1 MTGKKFKFIGACG
14 AALMLFST
22 VTPASAVLFGDSTVA
37 QAATVTGNYLT
48 SATTYEQGT
57 FTASDLASLL
67 ATNKDVTNEGST
79 TSFANLFSKLFPGS
93 TSDVVNSLGLSDTAN
108 YKIFMT
114 TNLDPNTTLLQLNQ
128 RTTPIA
134 VTFEVANLDGTKTG
148 QKFTSTV
155 NISSATVVA
164 NNLTKA
170 VGDEFKAEEGITVTD
185 VNGKTLKYM
194 SGVGSAVT
202 AGNFTVEDI
211 SAGETIEA
219 NYTNTTTNVY
229 NKVVNNFA
237 QKLKITYKN
246 SAGVTVEKIVDRTVT
261 IAASTAS
268 MPYLSLVDS
277 AGNPIG
283 GNGGNIYYTNG
294 NTVNNAY
301 SYEFEALNQ
310 APIEGN
316 AAYLGKTVVGL
327 TAGTVGILNSSN
339 STSATGVH
347 LVVVPSSDNSSTALD
362 GDVVINADGV
372 DFTTPGNYTYTVTAK
387 NTAGVTSTFTLPLVV
402 KAVNNAPTYTYDVG
416 YSDTMTIKVNTP
428 FNPLDGI
435 TFYEKQGGDK
445 ITDTSR
451 ITYVSNVNNAVPGT
465 YTVVYTVTNKLGN
478 TTKVTR
484 TVNVVS
490 EIQGTTV
497 YRLYNQFSGEHFYT
511 ASLSEYNGLVAAG
524 WTGEGKGFSAATS
537 GAPVYRLLNPT
548 TGEHFYT
555 TSSIERDG
563 IVGVGWTYEGVAFY
577 SLTAST
583 GTPVYRAFN
592 PNAQGPGSHLF
603 TVSKS
608 EIDGLTPLGW
618 IYEGEAFYAMP

>member
-22 VTPASAVLFGDSTVA
+22 VTPASAVLFGDATVA
-37 QAATVTGNYLT
+37 QAATVTGNYLKD
-48 SATTYEQGT
+48 ANYEQGT
-57 FTASDLASLL
+57 FTQSDLTNLL
-67 ATNKDVTNEGST
+67 AKNLDVTTSVDLGSGVG
-79 TSFANLFSKLFPGS
+79 LFTRLFPGAS
-93 TSDVVNSLGLSDTAN
+93 GFIRDSLGLTDSDQ
-108 YKIFMT
+108 YKIIYS
-114 TNLDPNTTLLQLNQ
+114 TNLDVNTTLLQLNQ
-128 RTTPIA
+128 RTTPIIA
-134 VTFEVANLDGTKTG
+134 TFEVTNLDGTKTG
-148 QKFTSTV
+148 KTFTASININSSTV
-155 NISSATVVA
+155 VV
-164 NNLTKA
+164 NNLSKA
-170 VGDEFKAEEGITVTD
+170 LGDKFKAEEGITVTD
-185 VNGKTLKYM
+185 VTGKALEYVAGTTPTANKY
-194 SGVGSAVT
+194 
-202 AGNFTVEDI
+202 TVEDI
-211 SAGETIEA
+211 SDSETIAA
-219 NYTNTTTNVY
+219 NYTDGTVY
-229 NKVVNNFA
+229 NKLANNFA
-237 QKLKITYKN
+237 QRLKITYLN
-246 SAGVTVEKIVDRTVT
+246 SAGVTVEKIVDRTVN
-261 IAASTAS
+261 IAASAAS
-268 MPYLSLVDS
+268 MPYLALVDS

-283 GNGGNIYYTNG
+283 GTGGDIYYTNG
-294 NTVNNAY
+294 QTVNSAY
-301 SYEFEALNQ
+301 SYEMEALNQ
-310 APIEGN
+310 TPIGGN
-316 AAYLGKTVVGL
+316 AAYLTGKVVNV
-327 TAGTVGILNSSN
+327 ASGIINIENSSN
-339 STSATGVH
+339 STTTSGTQLYV
-347 LVVVPSSDNSSTALD
+347 LPSSDGSSTTLD
-362 GDVVINADGV
+362 GNVVINADGV

>member
-48 SATTYEQGT
+48 DTTYEQGT
-57 FTASDLASLL
+57 FTATDLASLL
-67 ATNKDVTNEGST
+67 ATNKDVTTDST
-79 TSFANLFSKLFPGS
+79 TTGLFSKLFAGS
-93 TSDVVNSLGLSDTAN
+93 TNNVLNSLGLTDTAN

-128 RTTPIA
+128 RTTPIT
-134 VTFEVANLDGTKTG
+134 VTFEVANASDSTKTG
-148 QKFTSTV
+148 QKFTATV
-155 NISSATVVA
+155 NISSATVAA

-170 VGDEFKAEEGITVTD
+170 VGDKFKAEEGITVTD

-194 SGVGSAVT
+194 PGVGSSVT

-211 SAGETIEA
+211 SDGETIEA
-219 NYTNTTTNVY
+219 NYTNATTNVY

-237 QKLKITYKN
+237 QKLKITYLN
-246 SAGVTVEKIVDRTVT
+246 SAGVSVEKIIDRTVT
-261 IAASTAS
+261 IAASAES
-268 MPYLSLVDS
+268 MPYLALVDS

-283 GNGGNIYYTNG
+283 GNGGSVYYTNG
-294 NTVNNAY
+294 ATVNNAY
-301 SYEFEALNQ
+301 AYEVEALNH
-310 APIEGN
+310 APIGGN
-316 AAYLGKTVVGL
+316 ADYLAGTAVGL
-327 TAGTVGILNSSN
+327 TAGTIGIENSSN
-339 STSATGVH
+339 STSGTGVH
-347 LVVVPSSDNSSTALD
+347 LAVVPSSDDSGTLLD
-362 GDVVINADGV
+362 GDVVINADSV
-372 DFTTPGNYTYTVTAK
+372 DFTTPGSYTYTVTAK
-387 NTAGVTSTFTLPLVV
+387 NTAGITSTFTLPLVV

-428 FNPLDGI
+428 FNPLEGI
-435 TFYEKQGGDK
+435 TFYENQGGAE

-511 ASLSEYNGLVAAG
+511 ASLYEYNGLVAVG

-603 TVSKS
+603 TVSMS
-608 EIDGLTPLGW
+608 EINGLTPLGW

>member
-22 VTPASAVLFGDSTVA
+22 VTPASAVLFGDATVA
-37 QAATVTGNYLT
+37 QAATVTGNYLKD
-48 SATTYEQGT
+48 TTYEQGT
-57 FTASDLASLL
+57 FTADDLAALL
-67 ATNKDVTNEGST
+67 ATNKDVTTGNAT
-79 TSFANLFSKLFPGS
+79 TLGGLFTKLFPGANGP
-93 TSDVVNSLGLSDTAN
+93 VVESLGLSDTSN

-128 RTTPIA
+128 RTTPIS
-134 VTFEVANLDGTKTG
+134 VTFEVANADGTKTG
-148 QKFTSTV
+148 QKFTASV
-155 NISSATVVA
+155 SISSATVVA
-164 NNLTKA
+164 NSLTKA
-170 VGDEFKAEEGITVTD
+170 LGDKFKAEEGITVTD
-185 VNGKTLKYM
+185 VNGKTLEYVAGTTPTANKYT
-194 SGVGSAVT
+194 VT
-202 AGNFTVEDI
+202 DI
-211 SAGETIEA
+211 SDGETIAA
-219 NYTNTTTNVY
+219 NYTDGTVY
-229 NKVVNNFA
+229 NKLATNFA
-237 QKLKITYKN
+237 QRLKITYLN
-246 SAGVTVEKIVDRTVT
+246 SAGVTVEKIVDRTVN
-261 IAASTAS
+261 IAASAAS
-268 MPYLSLVDS
+268 MPYLALVDS

-283 GNGGNIYYTNG
+283 GTGGDIYYTNG
-294 NTVNNAY
+294 QTVNSAY
-301 SYEFEALNQ
+301 SYEMEALNQ
-310 APIEGN
+310 TPIGGN
-316 AAYLGKTVVGL
+316 AAYLTGKVVNV
-327 TAGTVGILNSSN
+327 ASGIINIENSSN
-339 STSATGVH
+339 STTTSGTQLYV
-347 LVVVPSSDNSSTALD
+347 LPSSDGSSTTLD
-362 GDVVINADGV
+362 GNVVINADGV

-387 NTAGVTSTFTLPLVV
+387 NAAGVTSTFTLPLVV

-435 TFYEKQGGDK
+435 TFYEKQGGEK